1 MRDNGLS
8 VKDKRKKVK
17 SATATFIKKHK
28 LETNPNVKIGIM
40 SEDDNIGKIKQFKTG
55 NLAIDILTGG
65 FFQGMVNVIYGGQSV
80 GKSTI
85 MRDMVKYTQEQY
97 DAFSLYMNQEKTMDR
112 TYWENSGVKMDQ
124 LIVAEFETVEQ
135 SLDMCNKC
143 ATGEIP
149 VDLLMIDTLQ
159 ALSPDSEIHKG
170 KDTKSVEA
178 NTIAQIPRLYSQ
190 FLRMYTSLNTGLSMV
205 LVSQVRTANI
215 GGGGMPFDGMT
226 GGNAISHYCN
236 LIVKCTKSESLTQW
250 PYAITSFPPHSYV
263 VTFKI
268 DKIKGANR
276 YKGLKIKG
284 YFYKGKFDRRF
295 NIIAIGK
302 DLEVHD
308 GKSFSYP
315 NPDKPDEML
324 TYTSRGLN
332 EMINGVK
339 PIPDAAVDYMETLLE
354 PKFLQLAN
362 SDMDELIE
370 EDIQL
375 DEIDLAILEDN

>member
-1 MRDNGLS
+1 MRSDIS
-8 VKDKRKKVK
+8 AKDKRKKIK

-28 LETNPNVKIGIM
+28 LEDNPNVKIGIM
-40 SEDDNIGKIKQFKTG
+40 SEDASIGNVKQFKTG
-55 NLAIDILTGG
+55 NIALDLLTGG

-80 GKSTI
+80 GKSTM
-85 MRDMVKYTQEQY
+85 MRDMVKYTQENY
-97 DAFSLYMNQEKTMDR
+97 DAFGLYMNQEKTMDR
-112 TYWENSGVKMDQ
+112 TYWEKAGVDMDK
-124 LIVAEFETVEQ
+124 LTVAEFETVEQ

-205 LVSQVRTANI
+205 LVSQVRTAGI

-226 GGNAISHYCN
+226 GGNAIAHYCN
-236 LIVKCTKSESLTQW
+236 LIVKLTKSESFTQW
-250 PYAITSFPPHSYV
+250 PYTITALPPHSYV
-263 VTFKI
+263 VLMKI
-268 DKIKGANR
+268 DKIKGAGR
-276 YKGLKIKG
+276 YRGLKIKG

-302 DLEVHD
+302 DLGVHD

-315 NPDKPDEML
+315 NPTNPE
-324 TYTSRGLN
+324 
-332 EMINGVK
+332 EMIEYKVAGINAMLNGVK
-339 PIPDAAVDYMETLLE
+339 PLPDEAVDYMETFLE
-354 PKFLQLAN
+354 PAFLKLAN
-362 SDMDELIE
+362 EEMGDLIE
-370 EDIQL
+370 EDITL
-375 DEIDLAILEDN
+375 DEIDLSIIEEN